1 MMAGTAVQE
10 QSEYLAD
17 VCDYLARVTG
27 MLYCGCPPGRRI
39 DTARTEQD
47 AVLDDD
53 GVTYFLP
60 VFLEGA
66 LNGDV
71 CPGSMQDA
79 GKVQAIRLARP

>member
-1 MMAGTAVQE
+1 MMAGAAVKE
-10 QSEYLAD
+10 QSECLAD
-17 VCDYLARVTG
+17 ACDDRTRTTS
-27 MLYCGCPPGRRI
+27 MLYRVCPSGNRI
-39 DTARTEQD
+39 DAACTEQD

-53 GVTYFLP
+53 GVAYFLP

-71 CPGSMQDA
+71 RPGSMQDA